1 MGRGER
7 KGGAFKMSVLHCN
20 LARPDFRK
28 YNFEKAAPAVQGPI
42 VSLPV
47 LFQAFHAQGEVN
59 QQLIELDQGRVGTSL
74 RQIDVA
80 LAEQRLARQRF
91 ELGEAALHHSSHQQA
106 ATAAVEQKRRAAKLE
121 SDRDEARASEQ
132 EAAARRCVQGRAERA
147 RAREESLQALQS
159 RVDACATAARQAR
172 EERTSAAL
180 AGLIQDHEVRQG
192 ERCSGA
198 LPVSRERWLNGR
210 VADRPNWPDSSH
222 VSGLAELGRVFR
234 PNGRKR

>member
-1 MGRGER
+1 
-7 KGGAFKMSVLHCN
+7 MSVLHCN

-28 YNFEKAAPAVQGPI
+28 YNFGEAAPAVQEPI

-47 LFQAFHAQGEVN
+47 LFQAFHAQGEAN

-74 RQIDVA
+74 RQIDAA

-91 ELGEAALHHSSHQQA
+91 EQGEATLHHTSHQQA
-106 ATAAVEQKRRAAKLE
+106 ATAAVEQKRRVAKLE

-159 RVDACATAARQAR
+159 RVEACATAARQAR
-172 EERTSAAL
+172 EERTSAAR
-180 AGLIQDHEVRQG
+180 AGLIQDHEVRRG

-210 VADRPNWPDSSH
+210 VADRPNWPDGSH
-222 VSGLAELGRVFR
+222 VSALAELGRVFR
-234 PNGRKR
+234 PNGRKQP

>member
-1 MGRGER
+1 
-7 KGGAFKMSVLHCN
+7 MSVLHCN

-106 ATAAVEQKRRAAKLE
+106 ATAAVEQKRRVAKLE